1 MMDMRLDEALNVM
14 DQVATELEAAA
25 ALVGQRERTRNA
37 GETPRA
43 EALALTSL
51 EAHGFAQILG
61 LIAGQLRKA
70 EADLRHDDLEL
81 AG

>member
-1 MMDMRLDEALNVM
+1 MMDMRLDEALNIM
-14 DQVATELEAAA
+14 ADTATQLEAAA
-25 ALVGQRERTRNA
+25 ALVGQRERTRGA
-37 GETPRA
+37 HESDRA
-43 EALALTSL
+43 EALILSSL

-70 EADLRHDDLEL
+70 ETDLRHDGLDL